1 MKLNDQSII
10 DLYFAR
16 DEKAILETERAHGA
30 ACMGVSMSILN
41 NRQDAEEC
49 VNDTWLKAWN
59 AIPPTRPNCL
69 RAFLCRIVR
78 NLSIDRYRE
87 KRVERPTVELEAALS
102 ELEDCMPSYAE
113 RERAAALSDLL
124 DQFLRTENE
133 TDRRLS
139 LGRYW
144 HGAAVKVLAAGS
156 GLSPNAVTKRLK
168 KTRERL
174 RDYLTE
180 RGYSV

>member
-1 MKLNDQSII
+1 MNDQSII

-16 DEKAILETERAHGA
+16 DEKAILETERAHGG
-30 ACMGVSMSILN
+30 ACMSVSMSILN

-59 AIPPTRPNCL
+59 AIPPTVPNSL
-69 RAFLCRIVR
+69 RAFLCKIVR
-78 NLSIDRYRE
+78 NLSIDRYRK
-87 KRVERPTVELEAALS
+87 KRVNCPTVELEVALS
-102 ELEDCMPSYAE
+102 ELGDCMPAEAE
-113 RERAAALSDLL
+113 REGAAALTDLL
-124 DQFLRTENE
+124 DRFLRTEDE
-133 TDRRLS
+133 VDRRLF

-144 HGAAVKVLAAGS
+144 HGAAVHVLAKGS

>member
-1 MKLNDQSII
+1 MNDQSII

-16 DEKAILETERAHGA
+16 DEKAILETERAHGG

-59 AIPPTRPNCL
+59 VIPPTVPNSL
-69 RAFLCRIVR
+69 RAFLCKIVR
-78 NLSIDRYRE
+78 NLSIDRYRK
-87 KRVERPTVELEAALS
+87 KRVNCPTVELEVVLS
-102 ELEDCMPSYAE
+102 ELGDCMPAEAE
-113 RERAAALSDLL
+113 REGAAALTDLL
-124 DQFLRTENE
+124 DRFLRTEDE
-133 TDRRLS
+133 VDRRLF

-144 HGAAVKVLAAGS
+144 HGAAVHVLAKES